1 MTEWGGEE
9 LFLQLTKTL
18 RDYKLVQTLEPKLL
32 NVEATLEK
40 ERREDTMANALLVA
54 VPENLA
60 ELPLDLAEVQVGWGL
75 HADTPLETEQRE
87 AVDAFFALIDP
98 YWKEPA
104 EREALTPEKWWEIL
118 LSYQHLLD
126 LRMGRYCVIIRIGA
140 AFGLDD
146 DALSIVAVA
155 EAGGVGCY
163 GCHGMF

>member
-1 MTEWGGEE
+1 M
-9 LFLQLTKTL
+9 
-18 RDYKLVQTLEPKLL
+18 VQTLEPKFL
-32 NVEATLEK
+32 NVEATFEN

-104 EREALTPEKWWEIL
+104 EREALTPEKWREL
-118 LSYQHLLD
+118 LIAYQD
-126 LRMGRYCVIIRIGA
+126 LIDLGMGKYCVVIRLGA
-140 AFGLDD
+140 AFELDD
-146 DALSIVAVA
+146 DAAAVVAVV
-155 EAGGVGCY
+155 EVGGVGCY